1 MSQATAMGITLEAD
15 ERVVYVFKFDFTFT
29 RVLFIVLGL
38 ISLVLVIGIFLLAWG
53 IVLPMFSPRAVV
65 VTNKRVILVQRSTE
79 QARLADI
86 TKVSAKRKLVAGAT
100 LVGQAINA
108 TNALLA
114 ETEQA
119 TSGPYWHPSHGIIC
133 TTKTGELVLPL
144 PGAEALGVLLA
155 RAVMDPSSVE
165 KLPTVDAPA

>member
-15 ERVVYVFKFDFTFT
+15 ERVVYLFKFNFTFT
-29 RVLFIVLGL
+29 RVLLIVLGL
-38 ISLVLVIGIFLLAWG
+38 VSLVLVIGIFLLAWG
-53 IVLPMFSPRAVV
+53 IVLPMFSPRAVI
-65 VTNKRVILVQRSTE
+65 VTNKRVILVQRTTE

-86 TKVSAKRKLVAGAT
+86 TKVSARRKLAAGVGV
-100 LVGQAINA
+100 VGQLANA
-108 TNALLA
+108 GGALLA

-119 TSGPYWHPSHGIIC
+119 TTGAYWHPSHAVLC

-144 PGAEALGVLLA
+144 PGAEELGVLLA
-155 RAVMDPSSVE
+155 RAVSDPSSVE